1 MQLSDSND
9 QLQAQLKDTQYTL
22 EAEIKENK
30 KLKEVME
37 TMLKNRKIIE
47 EEVQYYLFRSN
58 ILIRGIKR
66 SCKTSNKNIKLNQNS
81 MRNHIKN

>member
-9 QLQAQLKDTQYTL
+9 QLLAQLKDTQYSL
-22 EAEIKENK
+22 EAEMKENK

-47 EEVQYYLFRSN
+47 EEV
-58 ILIRGIKR
+58 
-66 SCKTSNKNIKLNQNS
+66 
-81 MRNHIKN
+81 